1 MVLEYIGKSIR
12 PLKSCSAHRH
22 KEWELIY
29 NETGTGV
36 MLMDETEHTF
46 EEGSIMLFPPGTVH
60 QKIANSQFED
70 YYVRISGCELT
81 PKPYCFFTHQKEDVL
96 QLLKIM
102 HRCYHE
108 NGQGKVCSSLLDAVM
123 DILLT
128 DHHDILCDS
137 TVKSMQRMMIE
148 RFADAD
154 FTVGDV
160 FAAFS
165 MNEDYLRRR
174 FKAFTGVSPHTYLE
188 NLRVE
193 NAKKL
198 LSQSQGL
205 GMTISDAAYLSGFYD
220 ALYFSRVFKKH
231 VGVSPSRWK
240 KKDFVLK

>member
-36 MLMDETEHTF
+36 MLIEGTEHTF

-70 YYVRISGCELT
+70 YYIRISNCELA
-81 PKPYCFFTHQKEDVL
+81 PKVYCFSTNQKDDVL

-108 NGQGKVCSSLLDAVM
+108 NGQDQVCSSLLASVM
-123 DILLT
+123 GILLT
-128 DHHDILCDS
+128 DHHDLLHDANVS
-137 TVKSMQRMMIE
+137 LMQRMMIE

-160 FAAFS
+160 FKAFS

-174 FKAFTGVSPHTYLE
+174 FKAYTGVSPHAYLE
-188 NLRVE
+188 NLRIE

-198 LSQSQGL
+198 LAQSQGQ
-205 GMTISDAAYLSGFYD
+205 GMTISDVAYLSGFYD
-220 ALYFSRVFKKH
+220 VLYFSKVFKKR
-231 VGVSPSRWK
+231 VGVPPSRWK
-240 KKDFVLK
+240 TKAM